1 MLVLV
6 FQHCTLQE
14 ISELI
19 QQRLL
24 NVDAVKEYA
33 SHMCR
38 EIHFDQQACENCLP
52 MLETVWKNNYKTE
65 KYARLCGMPEGT
77 LQEPTETFK
86 SKSWADVVN
95 EAREYVKGFLTLQ

>member
-6 FQHCTLQE
+6 LRHCTLQE

-33 SHMCR
+33 SHMYR
-38 EIHFDQQACENCLP
+38 EIHFDQQVCENCLP
-52 MLETVWKNNYKTE
+52 MLETAWKINYKTE
-65 KYARLCGMPEGT
+65 EHVRLCGMPEGT
-77 LQEPTETFK
+77 LQEPTETFW
-86 SKSWADVVN
+86 SKS
-95 EAREYVKGFLTLQ
+95 